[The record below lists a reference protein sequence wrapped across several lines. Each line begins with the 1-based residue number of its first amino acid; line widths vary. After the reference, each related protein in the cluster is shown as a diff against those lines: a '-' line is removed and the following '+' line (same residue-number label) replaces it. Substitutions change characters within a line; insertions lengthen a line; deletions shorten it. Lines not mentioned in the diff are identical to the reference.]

1 MTEAIE
7 AWSRYPEQIE
17 AGIPHYPGRHIRE
30 WHQGQMSS
38 RELLVLLKG
47 LPADSWFKTSVH
59 ADLALMRSQADR
71 DALEAARAQTDGM
84 LTGEI
89 RSEVPLEV
97 TVAEKRRPT
106 KE

>member
-47 LPADSWFKTSVH
+47 LPADSWFKTTVRT
-59 ADLALMRSQADR
+59 DLAHMRNQADR
-71 DALEAARAQTDGM
+71 DALDAVRTQTDGM

-89 RSEVPLEV
+89 RSEVPLEI